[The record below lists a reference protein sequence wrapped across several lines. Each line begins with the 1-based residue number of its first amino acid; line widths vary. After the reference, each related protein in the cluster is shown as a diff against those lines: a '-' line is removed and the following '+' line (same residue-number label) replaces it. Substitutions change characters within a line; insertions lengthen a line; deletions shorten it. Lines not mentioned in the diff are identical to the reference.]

1 MVFSTLIKLYITLT
15 CDQRTVTLVYKKK
28 RKRNSFNPMK
38 FCSKIN
44 NSSSYLILANQSAL
58 RSKGTWVYKLEKH
71 LIEKIAL
78 DVHYP

>member
-1 MVFSTLIKLYITLT
+1 MRLSTLIKRDVTLT
-15 CDQRTVTLVYKKK
+15 CDQRKVTLVYKK
-28 RKRNSFNPMK
+28 KRNSFNPMK

-44 NSSSYLILANQSAL
+44 NSSSYLILANQSAI
-58 RSKGTWVYKLEKH
+58 RSKSTSVYKLEKD